1 MSRDKIKSEVRAGQ
15 MDVEIIEL
23 SEVRQTEE
31 KYQMTFL
38 LCGI

>member
-1 MSRDKIKSEVRAGQ
+1 MPRDKTKSEARAGQ
-15 MDVEIIEL
+15 MDVEIIKL